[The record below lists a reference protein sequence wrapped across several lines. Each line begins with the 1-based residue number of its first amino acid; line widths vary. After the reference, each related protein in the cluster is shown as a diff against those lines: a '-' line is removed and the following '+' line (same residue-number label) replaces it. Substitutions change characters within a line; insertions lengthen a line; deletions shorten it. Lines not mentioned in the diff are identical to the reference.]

1 MCVRVPCRPSRHLN
15 FTGSSRVEFGRQTMN
30 TILKAAFAANVAVCT
45 LAFEP
50 AHAADVASG
59 KGFLDSSWN
68 YVQYLFADGA
78 ASTAMSQANKA
89 FAVNRNVLGL
99 AAARELQIQAET
111 QIQRRDFLEAEKTLR
126 RAVSLAPELVSTQA
140 LLALAIHGQGRK
152 AQARAMLEML
162 AENATRALTNTN
174 MQAEAMTAIAGAF
187 TATGDPKS
195 ALQIYNQLIFENVDS
210 AAVHAGR
217 GEALQCLDDNLGAL
231 ASFQLAGQVEPRF
244 PNLELK
250 RAQSLENLGRSREAE
265 SAYRVALQ
273 LDPASAAARAS
284 LARLQDS
291 RTAAAGEPAAA
302 SAMAPAAAAASAA
315 VAAVVAS
322 RAITEANTSAATKAD
337 APNTAVKRAVSERL
351 AALNVVAEKMTTAAP
366 VSTPGL
372 KPKLTAATT
381 PTLLHAAKKLTS
393 GEAQAAVLALLNK
406 WQAAWASKD
415 VESYLGFY
423 AIGFAPVQMG
433 RAGWEADR
441 RVKLAKPG
449 PIQLNIV
456 EPSFEMERGVVKV
469 NFTQEYSSSNFR
481 DKTRKRL
488 DWVQEGGE
496 WRIQREATL

>member
-1 MCVRVPCRPSRHLN
+1 
-15 FTGSSRVEFGRQTMN
+15 MN

-45 LAFEP
+45 LAVEP

-68 YVQYLFADGA
+68 YVQYLSADGA
-78 ASTAMSQANKA
+78 ASAAMRQASKVS
-89 FAVNRNVLGL
+89 AVNHNLLGL
-99 AAARELQIQAET
+99 AAARELQIQAEA
-111 QIQRRDFLEAEKTLR
+111 QIQQRDFLEAEKTLR

-140 LLALAIHGQGRK
+140 LLALAIHGQGRE
-152 AQARAMLEML
+152 AQARTMLEML

-174 MQAEAMTAIAGAF
+174 TRAEAMIPIAGAF

-217 GEALQCLDDNLGAL
+217 GEALQRLDDHLGAL
-231 ASFQLAGQVEPRF
+231 ASFQLAGEVEPRF

-250 RAQSLENLGRSREAE
+250 RAQSLEKLGRSSEAE
-265 SAYRVALQ
+265 NAYRVALQ
-273 LDPASAAARAS
+273 LDPASAAAHAS
-284 LARLQDS
+284 LARLEGS
-291 RTAAAGEPAAA
+291 RTAGVGEPAAA
-302 SAMAPAAAAASAA
+302 SAMAPVAAAPAT
-315 VAAVVAS
+315 AAVVAS

-337 APNTAVKRAVSERL
+337 APNTAVKRAVAERL
-351 AALNVVAEKMTTAAP
+351 TAPNVVAEKMTTAAP
-366 VSTPGL
+366 VLTPR
-372 KPKLTAATT
+372 PTPTLTPATT
-381 PTLLHAAKKLTS
+381 PTLLHAAKKLPS

-423 AIGFAPVQMG
+423 ALGFAPVQMG
-433 RAGWEADR
+433 RKGWEADR